1 MSASKVPSD
10 DRNVDSW
17 GIQDRVYCKD
27 FRKPSI
33 FAASM
38 SQFREYVLRTPIQV
52 DQDRQVSIAQI
63 LNAVILDQ
71 VRMDREGDIIDKSL
85 LKSCVYMLEGLY
97 ETEEEEETTKLYLTS
112 FEDEFLRSSEEFYSN
127 EGSALL
133 LDADAGTFCRH
144 ARKRINEEEDRCR
157 STLSPLT
164 LSKIRTVVETH
175 LVKTHLREVI
185 SLEGSG
191 VQHMLDNDRLN
202 DLEMIYE
209 LSARVDPK
217 KVELSKAV
225 QNRIV
230 NLGTEINNA
239 TKLLQAQQRP
249 SAPNGDKAD
258 AEDKTEEK
266 DQGKPVNQQTTAAIK
281 WVDEVLQLKQKFDN
295 VLEIAFHADQG
306 LQTGFSRSFTDF
318 INAFE
323 RSSEYLSLF
332 FDENMKKGIKGKTE
346 NEVDSLLDKG
356 ITLLRY
362 IQDKDLF
369 ERYYKKHL
377 SKRLLM
383 KRSISMDAER
393 QMISKMKMEVG
404 NTFTQRIEAMFKDM
418 AVSVDLTSQYKS
430 MVLKRGDP
438 DPKRA
443 EIEVNVLTST
453 MWPLESMT
461 PSYAEGEARPKCIFP
476 PQIER
481 LKQDFEKFY
490 LDKHSGRQVMWQS
503 NMGTAD
509 IRAYFP
515 EMKGSKKTREINV
528 STYAMVILLLFNDLP
543 PGQSITC
550 EEIQAQTNIP
560 FHELTRNLQALAI
573 SPKTRVLLKK
583 PMSRDVKK
591 DDEFFFNE
599 SFFSQFQKFKIG
611 VVAAGNKVEDSI
623 ERSETE
629 KKNNDT
635 RAGVIEAAIVR
646 IMKYVIPMAVPGTWK
661 LTQTI
666 FRQRKEL
673 LHQKL
678 VAEVIQQ
685 LTARFMPDVNMVKK
699 RIESLIEREYLER
712 IEDREPAAYRY
723 LA

>member
-1 MSASKVPSD
+1 M
-10 DRNVDSW
+10 
-17 GIQDRVYCKD
+17 G
-27 FRKPSI
+27 
-33 FAASM
+33 
-38 SQFREYVLRTPIQV
+38 QFREYVLRTPIQV
-52 DQDRQVSIAQI
+52 DQDHQVSIAQI

-71 VRMDREGDIIDKSL
+71 IQMDREGDIIDKSL
-85 LKSCVYMLEGLY
+85 LKSCIYMLEGLY
-97 ETEEEEETTKLYLTS
+97 ETEEEEESMKLYLTS
-112 FEDEFLRSSEEFYSN
+112 FENDFLRSSEEFYAN
-127 EGSALL
+127 EGSTLL

-144 ARKRINEEEDRCR
+144 ARRRINEEEDRCR

-164 LSKIRTVVETH
+164 LSKIRAVVETH
-175 LVKTHLREVI
+175 LVKNHLREVI
-185 SLEGSG
+185 ALEGSG
-191 VQHMLDNDRLN
+191 VKYMLDNDRLS
-202 DLEMIYE
+202 DLEMIYD

-217 KVELSKAV
+217 KDELSKAV
-225 QNRIV
+225 QSRIV
-230 NLGTEINNA
+230 ELGAEVNNA
-239 TKLLQAQQRP
+239 TKAALQAQPRP
-249 SAPNGDKAD
+249 SAPNGGKAD
-258 AEDKTEEK
+258 DEDKSEEK
-266 DQGKPVNQQTTAAIK
+266 AVEKPINQQVTAAIK
-281 WVDEVLQLKQKFDN
+281 WVDEILQLKQKFDR

-306 LQTGFSRSFTDF
+306 LQTAFSRSFTDF

-346 NEVDSLLDKG
+346 NEVDSLLDRG
-356 ITLLRY
+356 ITLLRF

-418 AVSVDLTSQYKS
+418 AVSNDFTSQYKT
-430 MVLKRGDP
+430 MVQQRGDP

-453 MWPLESMT
+453 MWPLESMA
-461 PSYAEGEARPKCIFP
+461 PSYNEGEERPKCIFP
-476 PQIER
+476 LQIER
-481 LKQDFEKFY
+481 LRQDFEKFY
-490 LDKHSGRQVMWQS
+490 LDKHSGRQLTWQA

-509 IRAYFP
+509 LRAYFP

-543 PGQSITC
+543 PGESITC

-560 FHELTRNLQALAI
+560 FNELTRNLQALAI

-583 PMSRDVKK
+583 PMSRDVKM
-591 DDEFFFNE
+591 DDKFYFNE
-599 SFFSQFQKFKIG
+599 QFFSQYQKFKIG
-611 VVAAGNKVEDSI
+611 VVAAGNKVEDLI

-635 RAGVIEAAIVR
+635 RAGVIEAAVVR
-646 IMKYVIPMAVPGTWK
+646 IMKYAP
-661 LTQTI
+661 
-666 FRQRKEL
+666 
-673 LHQKL
+673 
-678 VAEVIQQ
+678 
-685 LTARFMPDVNMVKK
+685 
-699 RIESLIEREYLER
+699 S
-712 IEDREPAAYRY
+712 
-723 LA
+723 